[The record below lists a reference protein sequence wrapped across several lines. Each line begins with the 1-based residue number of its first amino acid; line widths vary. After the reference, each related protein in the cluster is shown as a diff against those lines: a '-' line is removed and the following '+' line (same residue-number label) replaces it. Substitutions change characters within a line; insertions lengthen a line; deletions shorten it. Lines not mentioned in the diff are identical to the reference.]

1 MNKKPNN
8 IIIIGAGLGG
18 LITAAILSK
27 EGYQVEVLEK
37 NKQIGGCLQGY
48 ALDGKLFE
56 SSVHYVGSLAKN
68 QTLYKIFKYLG
79 IINKLDLQ
87 SLDTDCFDKIV
98 IQDEAYAFAQGHE
111 HFIESLSLKFPNQHK
126 SIRNYIEGINHV
138 CKRFPLY
145 NIQHGSEV
153 EKQKVIS
160 QTLQE
165 MFIQFGANNKL
176 QQVLTGNN
184 MLYAGSLEQNP
195 FYFHALIQNS
205 YIEGSYKFKNGS
217 AQLANLLRNVI
228 QQHGGS
234 VKRNIEIK
242 KLVEIDG
249 NLQHAVDQHGEKHE
263 AAHFISNMHPQVTYD
278 MLDSKLIRPI
288 ARKRIASLPNSISSF
303 LLNISLKPGIVP
315 HRNHNIYYHLH
326 KNTWHDIISKA
337 TLQPSSFGIFFTE
350 DKTNPGYA
358 SSLSV
363 LTYMDASATAIWD
376 TSFHTTGL
384 NTRSDMAYLEFK
396 EKQTAYILSKIK
408 DIIPEIQMAISQTD
422 ACTPLSYRDYLNAP
436 EGSMYGIQ
444 KEIQTLSQ
452 SSFATRTKVP
462 NLYLTGQNINLHG
475 VLGVCITGILN
486 TSDFCGLEYMVNK
499 INSAQ

>member
-1 MNKKPNN
+1 MSKNSKD

-18 LITAAILSK
+18 LITGALLSK
-27 EGYQVEVLEK
+27 EGFKVEVLEK
-37 NKQIGGCLQGY
+37 NKQIGGCLQGF

-56 SSVHYVGSLAKN
+56 SAVHYVGSLSPN

-79 IINKLDLQ
+79 IIDQLDLQ
-87 SLDTDCFDKIV
+87 ALDAGCFDKIV
-98 IQDEAYAFAQGHE
+98 IQDEEFELAQGHE
-111 HFIESLSLKFPNQHK
+111 NFIESLSIKFPTQYQI
-126 SIRNYIEGINHV
+126 IRNYVDGINHV

-145 NIQHGSEV
+145 NIQHGSEG
-153 EKQKVIS
+153 EKQKVLS
-160 QTLQE
+160 QALQE
-165 MFIQFGANNKL
+165 MFIQFGADDKL

-195 FYFHALIQNS
+195 FYIHALIQNS

-228 QQHGGS
+228 QQQGGK
-234 VKRNIEIK
+234 VKRNTEIK

-249 NLQHAVDQHGEKHE
+249 KIQHAIDQHGERHE
-263 AAHFISNMHPQVTYD
+263 ASHFISNLHPQVTYAI
-278 MLDSKLIRPI
+278 LDSKLIRPI
-288 ARKRIASLPNSISSF
+288 ARKRIATLPNTISSF

-315 HRNHNIYYHLH
+315 YRNHNIYYHLH
-326 KNTWHDIISKA
+326 NNTWHDITSKA
-337 TLQPSSFGIFFTE
+337 TLQPGSFGIFFTE
-350 DKTNPGYA
+350 DKTLAGFA
-358 SSLSV
+358 TSISV
-363 LTYMDASATAIWD
+363 LTYMDASATALWD
-376 TSFHTTGL
+376 NSFHTTGL
-384 NTRSDMAYLEFK
+384 NTRLDREYLEFK
-396 EKQTAYILSKIK
+396 ETQSAYILSKIK
-408 DIIPEIQMAISQTD
+408 DIIPEIQNAISQTD
-422 ACTPLSYRDYLNAP
+422 ACTPLSYRDYLHSP
-436 EGSMYGIQ
+436 GGSMYGIQ

-452 SSFATRTKVP
+452 SSFATRTKIP